1 MPITPLT
8 LALPGGKTAHLTLP
22 AKADTWPDRLCVEIE
37 GGASP
42 FVEANWL
49 WTSSASRQAL
59 ERNANL
65 SAGEVG
71 VLLAGI
77 KAWMPEAQSQLDA
90 DAEAA
95 KTAQAPPAAAPV
107 LEVVCREKKQ
117 SAAEGT
123 TYAISSPDD
132 LIALLRRATMP
143 DNTVVE
149 WSKASLKQC
158 AVLDIDFHAG
168 LHPSRIELL
177 CMGDELS
184 PAPRC
189 WWISTG
195 GGLKAVY
202 WPLAGSP
209 FTAEE
214 LAAGA
219 AAQMATHP
227 KVICNKGTVEIIP
240 RTRHPSAMH
249 NVKGGMKRCEELKT
263 RTPDENF
270 EILARLSSAG
280 ATDAEITEASDKLD
294 LRIGERLSHDRC
306 PIDPEHHSSS
316 PNPVVVS
323 EKGVY
328 CHSCQGRTGDG
339 FRSWGSIRK
348 MNGLELS
355 TVPAAQP
362 LVDAAKHL
370 VHYNHAYYLFE
381 ALLAEVSPLFRR
393 TLYSA
398 LLKVHHGDDIR
409 IPSAFS
415 DFPFV
420 RGAEGWLCAETLRLV
435 KPLSR
440 QGVACLPSA
449 QFIAQTDDGPEA
461 QPDPLKVEAYTNIGR
476 LKGWTPLAGQPF
488 VPIFFQH
495 NTEEALHPTMGILR
509 AVPRRVYSDRRVRYI
524 TPDKRLPLAECERRI
539 CEYLPGINLNYLKTL
554 IILTGV
560 GESGKGAVPVLWAKG
575 ETGAGKTVHINLV
588 CSMYGEPVTSL
599 SGLEEDKLAE
609 GVAEA
614 HEQSRLL
621 TFDDP
626 FKDPKKFAVLHRF
639 WLQITNRQLPY
650 HKLYVGSVNAQI
662 NGAIVIADRDDHG
675 FFTNDK
681 QFGRRCY
688 RIHLRESVQDW
699 QAMGRD
705 AKAWWYSSPEMQE
718 AAEGLHSH
726 IVDTYFAA
734 GDHRGIGEKL
744 ATFGVVRLDREDG
757 YDASEVRER
766 KWRVVTD
773 LVQRIVADGGA
784 ALGDEIAKRVGVGF
798 IEVKWS
804 EQGGVSDLCTQLVE
818 SLGAV
823 DLNAY
828 NLQRVADDIRDWPFQ
843 TKDGMRVKL
852 DVKAL
857 GKTRVFVRLAQDG
870 LQGRN
875 KARAI
880 NGACFTSPAVPMP
893 LPTPAAHAAPTE
905 PQRPQAFDPKPMAPA
920 ADAPRKPK
928 HPPAQLPPGTDV
940 FAFITQTLRGAGA
953 IK

>member
-1 MPITPLT
+1 MNLITNTEAASFQARDDLVVNVMPGPKGSLERIAVRVLEGRAVLLDNAAFTW
-8 LALPGGKTAHLTLP
+8 GKES
-22 AKADTWPDRLCVEIE
+22 AKKILKQVADLRDDELNKVVSQI
-37 GGASP
+37 
-42 FVEANWL
+42 ANWRIDIQ
-49 WTSSASRQAL
+49 TRRFDAADQAKSTTVQVTCRQM
-59 ERNANL
+59 NQ
-65 SAGEVG
+65 
-71 VLLAGI
+71 
-77 KAWMPEAQSQLDA
+77 P
-90 DAEAA
+90 
-95 KTAQAPPAAAPV
+95 
-107 LEVVCREKKQ
+107 
-117 SAAEGT
+117 AAEGT
-123 TYAISSPDD
+123 THAISSPNEMID
-132 LIALLRRATMP
+132 LLRRATMP

-149 WSKASLKQC
+149 WPKESLKQC

-168 LHPSRIELL
+168 MHPSRIELL

-195 GGLKAVY
+195 GGIKAVY
-202 WPLAGSP
+202 WPLNGSP

-240 RTRHPSAMH
+240 RTRHPTAMH

-263 RTPDENF
+263 RTPDENY
-270 EILARLSSAG
+270 EILARLSAAG
-280 ATDAEITEASDKLD
+280 ATDAEVTEASEKLD

-339 FRSWGSIRK
+339 FRSWGTIRK

-355 TVPAAQP
+355 TVPTAQP

-381 ALLAEVSPLFRR
+381 ALLAEVPEQYRR

-398 LLKVHHGDDIR
+398 LLKVHHGDDMR

-415 DFPFV
+415 NFPFV
-420 RGAEGWLCAETLRLV
+420 RGADGWLCADTLRSV
-435 KPLSR
+435 KPLTR

-449 QFIAQTDDGPEA
+449 QFIAQTDDGPEVK
-461 QPDPLKVEAYTNIGR
+461 PDPLAIEAYTNIGR
-476 LKGWTPLAGQPF
+476 LDGWTPLVGQPF
-488 VPIFFQH
+488 VPIFFHH
-495 NTEEALHPTMGILR
+495 NSEEALHPTTGILR
-509 AVPRRVYSDRRVRYI
+509 AVPRQNYHDRRVRYI
-524 TPDKRLPLAECERRI
+524 APDKRLPLPECERRI
-539 CEYLPGINLNYLKTL
+539 AEYLPGVNFNYLKTL
-554 IILTGV
+554 IILAGV
-560 GESGKGAVPVLWAKG
+560 GESGEGAVPVLWAKG

-599 SGLEEDKLAE
+599 ALLDEDKLAE

-614 HEQSRLL
+614 HEKSRLL

-626 FKDPKKFAVLHRF
+626 FKDATKFAMLHRF
-639 WLQITNRQLPY
+639 WLQITNRQLPF
-650 HKLYVGSVNAQI
+650 HKLYVGSVNMPI
-662 NGAIVIADRDDHG
+662 NGAIIIADRDDHG

-688 RIHLRESVQDW
+688 RIHLRESVQNW
-699 QAMGRD
+699 QEMGRN
-705 AKAWWYSSPEMQE
+705 AKSWWYSSPELQE

-726 IVDTYFAA
+726 MVDTYFAA
-734 GDHRGIGEKL
+734 GDRRGLAEKL
-744 ATFGVVRLDREDG
+744 APFGVVRLDREDG
-757 YDASEVRER
+757 YDAAEARER
-766 KWRVVTD
+766 HWGMVTD

-784 ALGDEIAKRVGVGF
+784 ATGDEIAKRVGIGF

-804 EQGGVSDLCTQLVE
+804 EQGGVSDLCKQLVE

-843 TKDGMRVKL
+843 TVDGMRVKL

-857 GKTRVFVRLAQDG
+857 GKTRVFVRLAEEYPQ
-870 LQGRN
+870 N
-875 KARAI
+875 KSRSRAI
-880 NGACFTSPAVPMP
+880 NGQCFVSPAVSMPM
-893 LPTPAAHAAPTE
+893 PTPAAPATSAE
-905 PQRPQAFDPKPMAPA
+905 PQRPQAFDPKPMAPLA
-920 ADAPRKPK
+920 VEQPRKPK
-928 HPPAQLPPGTDV
+928 HPPALLPLGTDV
-940 FAFITQTLRGAGA
+940 FAFITKTLRDKGI